1 LVSRKFRNKFAP
13 DAPFCQPQFVVRCN
27 PGADEERKCPQYY
40 DRRSLPL
47 RSDAGHVSVTAEGE
61 DELRGMANIST
72 NAAASQHGPSSHA
85 HEYSVLQ
92 YLHRETRQRPAHS
105 VRHSRAP
112 QAHGVRHSRAPRHA
126 PDAEVN
132 APAVIPAAGD
142 SEHLKKNQKP
152 HSAPSRGV
160 RQGARK
166 RHAKRAL
173 HSRAPQDAP
182 DAGAHA
188 PAVNPAAGDS
198 DHHNKDKQSH
208 SALSGRV
215 AQEAR
220 QRHAKRARHSR
231 APKARDA
238 PDAGANAPAV
248 IPAAGDSD
256 NKAKQSH
263 SALSGRVAQEA
274 RQRHAKRVRHS
285 RAPKAR
291 DAPDAGANAPAV
303 IPAAG
308 GSDHHNKDK
317 QSHSAPSHE
326 VGQGARKSH
335 AKRAR
340 HSRAPKPRHAQH
352 VQPNAPDDSKHP
364 TQDKQPQAHLRFHGD
379 PEWQVCAPVNTDQCC
394 IWSMAFPGTA
404 TEWLQQ

>member
-1 LVSRKFRNKFAP
+1 MIIRNIDGLSVGCIPLVSRKFRNKFAP

-47 RSDAGHVSVTAEGE
+47 RTDAGHVSVTAEGE

-112 QAHGVRHSRAPRHA
+112 QAHSVRHSRAPRHA

-142 SEHLKKNQKP
+142 SEHLKKNQQP

-166 RHAKRAL
+166 RHAKRAR

-198 DHHNKDKQSH
+198 DHHNKD
-208 SALSGRV
+208 
-215 AQEAR
+215 
-220 QRHAKRARHSR
+220 
-231 APKARDA
+231 
-238 PDAGANAPAV
+238 
-248 IPAAGDSD
+248 
-256 NKAKQSH
+256 KQSH

>member
-1 LVSRKFRNKFAP
+1 MIIRNIDGLFLDCIPLVSRKFRNKFALTS
-13 DAPFCQPQFVVRCN
+13 PFCQPEFVVRCN

-61 DELRGMANIST
+61 DELRGMANISI
-72 NAAASQHGPSSHA
+72 NAAASQHAPSSHA

-105 VRHSRAP
+105 VRHARAP
-112 QAHGVRHSRAPRHA
+112 H
-126 PDAEVN
+126 
-132 APAVIPAAGD
+132 APAVIPAAGN
-142 SEHLKKNQKP
+142 SEHLKKNQQP

-166 RHAKRAL
+166 RHAKRAR

-182 DAGAHA
+182 DA
-188 PAVNPAAGDS
+188 
-198 DHHNKDKQSH
+198 
-208 SALSGRV
+208 
-215 AQEAR
+215 E
-220 QRHAKRARHSR
+220 
-231 APKARDA
+231 
-238 PDAGANAPAV
+238 ANAPAV

-256 NKAKQSH
+256 HHNKDKQSH

-291 DAPDAGANAPAV
+291 DAPDAEANAPTMIPAAVDSDHHKKDKHPHSALSGRVAQGARKRHAKSVRHSRAPKARDAPDAEANAPTV

-308 GSDHHNKDK
+308 ESEHLNMDI
-317 QSHSAPSHE
+317 QPQSAPSHE
-326 VGQGARKSH
+326 VEQGARQRH
-335 AKRAR
+335 AKHAR
-340 HSRAPKPRHAQH
+340 HSRTPKPRHAQH
-352 VQPNAPDDSKHP
+352 VQPNAPGVSNHP
-364 TQDKQPQAHLRFHGD
+364 TQDKHLQAQLRFHNH
-379 PEWQVCAPVNTDQCC
+379 PEWEECAPVNTDQCC